1 MIKPVLTDA
10 PVAMDIICSSGVLL
24 KGGNDKRKS
33 IAREHAVPIPAMA
46 IIIILILIMIILIRS
61 QFIHID
67 INIIIIGSGM

>member
-33 IAREHAVPIPAMA
+33 IASEHAVPIPAMA
-46 IIIILILIMIILIRS
+46 IIIIIILILILLIRS

-67 INIIIIGSGM
+67 VNLNDIGSGM

>member
-33 IAREHAVPIPAMA
+33 IASEHVVPIPTMA
-46 IIIILILIMIILIRS
+46 IIIIIILILIRS

-67 INIIIIGSGM
+67 INLNNIGSGM